1 MIVQGYEF
9 TQELKE
15 FFATLLCA
23 NAETIIGVVIDQ
35 SNRRFAIQ
43 QKLQETI
50 IEIEFSG
57 SRILVVA

>member
-15 FFATLLCA
+15 FFATLLSA
-23 NAETIIGVVIDQ
+23 NAETIIGIAIDQ

-57 SRILVVA
+57 SRISVVA